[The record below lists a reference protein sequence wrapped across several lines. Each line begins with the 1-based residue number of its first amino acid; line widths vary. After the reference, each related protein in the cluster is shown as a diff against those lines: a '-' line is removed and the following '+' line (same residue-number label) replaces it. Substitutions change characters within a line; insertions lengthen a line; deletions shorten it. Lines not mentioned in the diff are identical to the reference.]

1 MKSFKLEF
9 DERVEER
16 LSEVEMKNI
25 AGGGPVVVDT
35 DTELFGSRFFCFTN
49 VPGDCSKSK
58 SCKNVLICIPI
69 GR

>member
-9 DERVEER
+9 DEIVEER

-25 AGGGPVVVDT
+25 AGGIQDEVTV
-35 DTELFGSRFFCFTN
+35 EFFGSRLLCLSLEN
-49 VPGDCSKSK
+49 WDCKKSK
-58 SCKNVLICIPI
+58 SCKGLACSPI